1 MDDLVSNVDI
11 AATCIDVA
19 GGTVPDELSDYSYS
33 QYWDNSRPEKKRRY
47 LYMEAGA
54 IRGIL
59 CDHIKTV
66 HYVGRPYGE
75 MYDLTNDSL
84 ERVNIWDDPEYANA
98 KIRNYGLMMDSMYT
112 ATPGHDTPWNYG
124 TPEI

>member
-1 MDDLVSNVDI
+1 MWTLPLPVLMLPVELFPMSFLITAIPSIGTTPDPKRNGDI
-11 AATCIDVA
+11 FIWKP
-19 GGTVPDELSDYSYS
+19 VPF
-33 QYWDNSRPEKKRRY
+33 
-47 LYMEAGA
+47 GA
-54 IRGIL
+54 YCAIIL
-59 CDHIKTV
+59 KP
-66 HYVGRPYGE
+66 YVGRPYGE